1 MFTRLLSHMSLMSK
15 YGNYSFTT
23 DLTSNER
30 REIGQFCLDYC
41 LKTIGLPKRKH
52 VPKFSIVKGRTSGT
66 YGIYNPENETIY
78 VYYDECK
85 SVGNLINTFIH
96 EFTHHTQNLKNYDSL
111 LQKVGYRNHPL
122 EVEACRNAK
131 EHKQTCLEL
140 FRKYKMSY
148 E

>member
-1 MFTRLLSHMSLMSK
+1 MSK

-78 VYYDECK
+78 V
-85 SVGNLINTFIH
+85 NTFIH
-96 EFTHHTQNLKNYDSL
+96 EFTHHTQNLKNYESL
-111 LQKVGYRNHPL
+111 LHKVGYRNHPL
-122 EVEACRNAK
+122 EVEACRKAK